1 VKKMMVACVWAAL
14 LTVVLLISGGCHPRE
29 QPPASAYDPALLE
42 AAREAA
48 AERKEADEESA
59 DESFRTTAVAEC
71 TRQEGGCKHGYI
83 CWDSYYCK
91 LGFADQCSAAGDKC
105 CHKLCTDD
113 ADCPQDMPYCRLKP
127 IFSGSERGV
136 EEKFCVRE
144 RN

>member
-1 VKKMMVACVWAAL
+1 MTPEAL
-14 LTVVLLISGGCHPRE
+14 LK
-29 QPPASAYDPALLE
+29 

-48 AERKEADEESA
+48 AERKAADEESEVEGSQA
-59 DESFRTTAVAEC
+59 ATVAEC

-91 LGFADQCSAAGDKC
+91 LGSADQCSAAGDKR
-105 CHKLCTDD
+105 CHKLCSDD